1 MQEFERR
8 SRNKATAQELHDGD
22 HSDYHDRETHKG
34 YAISAEPEPDHTL
47 VQKAFMY
54 GYARAARIYSEHV
67 DARHKARV
75 PIMQL
80 THCEIP
86 DDYSD
91 LEVTMEGLESY
102 YQSARPVT
110 VIAWKNEMVKR
121 KNKFTEADVRRLD
134 DGKGRIKDPFS
145 MDVARG
151 RPDYCEFEKASKLEW
166 EAIESRN
173 TFSAYMTLAA
183 IRLMGIMQSIVPCR
197 ELTTIKSIDGN
208 VEKWKNRLV
217 IQGSPNNCKHGEHYH
232 DTFSPAPNCT
242 TTRMLLC
249 FIVQLGLVLCS
260 VDVSSAYLHGRL
272 PLDERMPI
280 RMPKHL
286 RKYDKNGEEMY
297 RILLGSCYG
306 CPQSSKVWSDL
317 RDKWLIDTFNKQGWT
332 CTKSRRDPCLFIFTH
347 SRDHKARHARAG
359 RFMGYTSSHTARATM
374 QSETDMLKTH
384 GFDNPNVNYTFL
396 VVHTDDVDI
405 VGQNKNDVDHII
417 NLLHDRFKV
426 TKSDPQVML
435 GLKRIIAPDGLSVE
449 VTQTAYIDGMASD
462 FKADVAGKRTPSTPF
477 PPGLYLSKQEPDKI
491 NVKES
496 QMILK
501 EKHYLKI
508 TGTILWA
515 ARMTFCECA
524 VGCHYLTRMMAA
536 PTMEAYNAAVHMMCY
551 MIANRTKGIKFR
563 RVDNPTLVT
572 YYDASNRGDVQDNM
586 KAIGGHIVFMCNGPL
601 IWSSKKLKHV
611 GMSSAHNEYQALCEA
626 TKCTIWLRYMLKE
639 MGLTKWVHEPTLMLG
654 DNDAATTLCRNDIVT
669 PGNCWYRTSL
679 MFNKERFEGFDI
691 DPARVDT
698 KLNYADGQ
706 TKSVPRQ
713 VIDAHVP
720 AIKGYVLQQDLPP
733 RPRR

>member
-1 MQEFERR
+1 
-8 SRNKATAQELHDGD
+8 
-22 HSDYHDRETHKG
+22 
-34 YAISAEPEPDHTL
+34 
-47 VQKAFMY
+47 
-54 GYARAARIYSEHV
+54 
-67 DARHKARV
+67 
-75 PIMQL
+75 
-80 THCEIP
+80 
-86 DDYSD
+86 
-91 LEVTMEGLESY
+91 
-102 YQSARPVT
+102 
-110 VIAWKNEMVKR
+110 
-121 KNKFTEADVRRLD
+121 
-134 DGKGRIKDPFS
+134 
-145 MDVARG
+145 
-151 RPDYCEFEKASKLEW
+151 
-166 EAIESRN
+166 
-173 TFSAYMTLAA
+173 
-183 IRLMGIMQSIVPCR
+183 
-197 ELTTIKSIDGN
+197 
-208 VEKWKNRLV
+208 
-217 IQGSPNNCKHGEHYH
+217 
-232 DTFSPAPNCT
+232 
-242 TTRMLLC
+242 
-249 FIVQLGLVLCS
+249 
-260 VDVSSAYLHGRL
+260 
-272 PLDERMPI
+272 
-280 RMPKHL
+280 
-286 RKYDKNGEEMY
+286 
-297 RILLGSCYG
+297 
-306 CPQSSKVWSDL
+306 
-317 RDKWLIDTFNKQGWT
+317 
-332 CTKSRRDPCLFIFTH
+332 
-347 SRDHKARHARAG
+347 
-359 RFMGYTSSHTARATM
+359 M

-405 VGQNKNDVDHII
+405 VGQNKNDVDHIV

-626 TKCTIWLRYMLKE
+626 TKCTVWLRYMLKE